1 MGGAYSARITAC
13 RSTLSVVSSKYK
25 TTDDGQGTMN
35 FDFKEK
41 EIAIREK
48 LAGLF
53 DSNSRADLERLEGE
67 ETQQTRDHILQWLMK
82 LGQTGYLA
90 LGLESARDSVSL
102 LATQETLATISPS
115 LFLSVE
121 LTARLFG
128 RLVASFGTHEQK
140 DKILPNLK
148 EGCLIGAVALSERG
162 MSIGN
167 APMETSALS
176 VDGGFRLK
184 GAKAHVVNA
193 PVADWIAVAGN
204 WEEDIVF
211 FLIRKEADGLS
222 IGKRLSTLGY
232 NGTAI
237 SPIFLENCFV
247 QSNALIGPFKEENLP
262 RTLRMWED
270 QILTA
275 ASLGLMHRAFD
286 TARAYAKDHKSG
298 GKPIIAYQEV
308 GFKLAEILTLLHTAQ
323 LLAYRAAWMVETGDR
338 EAGVLVHCAKVF
350 CSESAEEVTSSAL
363 QILGGKGYVKGN
375 PAEEGYR
382 NAKYLRIAGTSS
394 EISRMK
400 IADEVLRNE

>member
-1 MGGAYSARITAC
+1 
-13 RSTLSVVSSKYK
+13 
-25 TTDDGQGTMN
+25 MN
-35 FDFKEK
+35 FDFKDK

-53 DSNSRADLERLEGE
+53 DSDSRAGLERLEGK
-67 ETQQTRDHILQWLMK
+67 ETQQIRDHILQWLMK

-90 LGLESARDSVSL
+90 LGLEDEKDSESL
-102 LATQETLATISPS
+102 LATQEALATISPS

-121 LTARLFG
+121 VTARLFG
-128 RLVASFGTHEQK
+128 RLVASFGTPEQK
-140 DKILPNLK
+140 KKMIPDTR
-148 EGCLIGAVALSERG
+148 EGRFIGAVALSERG
-162 MSIGN
+162 MSVGN

-176 VDGGFRLK
+176 MDGGFQVK
-184 GAKAHVVNA
+184 GTKGHVVNA
-193 PVADWIAVAGN
+193 PVADWIAVAAN
-204 WEEDIVF
+204 WEEDLVF

-222 IGKRLSTLGY
+222 MGKRLSTLGY

-247 QSNALIGPFKEENLP
+247 QSNAVIGPFKEKNLP
-262 RTLRMWED
+262 KTLRMWED

-286 TARAYAKDHKSG
+286 TARAYAKDHESG
-298 GKPIIAYQEV
+298 GKQIIAYQEV
-308 GFKLAEILTLLHTAQ
+308 GFKLAEMLTLLHTAQ

-338 EAGVLVHCAKVF
+338 EAEILVHCAKVF
-350 CSESAEEVTSSAL
+350 CSESAEELTSSAL
-363 QILGGKGYVKGN
+363 QILGVTGYVQGN

-382 NAKYLRIAGTSS
+382 NAKYLSVAGTSS

-400 IADEVLRNE
+400 IADEVLRIE